1 MKPVHYYYMVAFEEG
16 MIKAWQH
23 TRVLCNSCIKA
34 HKEEIKK
41 LKKMKRAQKKGG
53 KNADDS
59 R

>member
-1 MKPVHYYYMVAFEEG
+1 MVAFEEG